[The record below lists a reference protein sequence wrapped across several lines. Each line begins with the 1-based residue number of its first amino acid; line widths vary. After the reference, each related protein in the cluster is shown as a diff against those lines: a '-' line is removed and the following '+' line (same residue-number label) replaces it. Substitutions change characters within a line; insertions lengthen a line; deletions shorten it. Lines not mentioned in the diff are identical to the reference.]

1 MKTTTP
7 TAETPTAET
16 PTTTPTAETPTPKD
30 CPRPAPLLLG
40 PMADWTPVLARVV
53 AQYVLKVQ
61 GRPGVE
67 VITLE
72 ADSGEPLENLTAYVV
87 RTTDGRDM
95 LFLSPGFWTNL
106 TLEEMVA
113 TILHELAHLDDM
125 TAEHGSEEFRKLC
138 EARGTTFYQEEIL

>member
-7 TAETPTAET
+7 TAETPTS
-16 PTTTPTAETPTPKD
+16 ETPTPKD
-30 CPRPAPLLLG
+30 CPRPAPLLLDS
-40 PMADWTPVLARVV
+40 MADKVPVLARVV
-53 AQYVLKVQ
+53 TRRVLKFQ
-61 GRPGVE
+61 GRDDVE

-95 LFLSPGFWTNL
+95 IFLSPGFWTNL